1 MSDLKPMDDPT
12 EMNEALDGE
21 RADGLVGGLVKLAR
35 PHQWIKGVFVL
46 AGPAFAIGDHS
57 LAVGGDSGTSVAQ
70 LLYVLAL
77 VFFAFCLAAS
87 GCYVFNDLAD
97 VERDRAHPRKCRRP
111 IASGRVSEREA
122 RVFGVSLLVIGL
134 GLGFLVPG
142 TVGWW
147 VGGLVGLYIVNVM
160 IYTAVLKHIVIFDV
174 LSLSSGFV
182 LRVLGGCAA
191 VAVTPST
198 WLLNATLFL
207 SMFLAFGKR
216 LGERRVMGSADAG
229 ATRGVL
235 LRYSDQILRMMVVV
249 VGVATLLTYTGY
261 VQSREHD
268 MSIVLASGMGGEF
281 SFNLLWVTVMPAMLG
296 LLRTITL
303 IMDGR
308 YDDPTELAIKDPVV
322 RWSGVGFVVLTVG
335 AVLLVG

>member
-1 MSDLKPMDDPT
+1 MRDFDTSVKSGT
-12 EMNEALDGE
+12 AGGG
-21 RADGLVGGLVKLAR
+21 GLVGGLVKLAR
-35 PHQWIKGVFVL
+35 PHQWVKGVFVL
-46 AGPAFAIGDHS
+46 AGPGFAYGDGK
-57 LAVGGDSGTSVAQ
+57 LDGVGAGV
-70 LLYVLAL
+70 LLMTMGL

-111 IASGRVSEREA
+111 IASGRVTVGQA
-122 RVFGVSLLVIGL
+122 KVYGVMLLVIGL

-142 TVGWW
+142 EVKWW
-147 VGGLVGLYIVNVM
+147 VVGLVGVYIVNVM
-160 IYTAVLKHIVIFDV
+160 LYTAWLKHVVILDV

-182 LRVLGGCAA
+182 VRVLGGCAA

-216 LGERRVMGSADAG
+216 LGERRVLGEDDVANA
-229 ATRGVL
+229 RGVQQ
-235 LRYSDQILRMMVVV
+235 RYSDQILRMMVVV

-261 VQSREHD
+261 VQSREDD
-268 MSIVLASGMGGEF
+268 MSVVLAVGVGGEF
-281 SFNLLWVTVMPAMLG
+281 SFNVLWVTVMPAMLG

-308 YDDPTELAIKDPVV
+308 YDDPTELAMKDPVV
-322 RWSGVGFVVLTVG
+322 RWSGIGFVVLTVG
-335 AVLLVG
+335 AMMVAG